1 MVDEVSLVRVSTAAR
16 PPAERFDFW
25 QHLISS
31 TLQPVSIQP
40 VPEHAKDFRAE
51 FVCVGTQRSKI
62 TSGIVDPV
70 LSKVTNAH
78 VRDRNASRVL
88 LSMQWNGR
96 LDVEARG
103 DRVGFGSHTLLVQA
117 DDEPTV
123 HSRSARGSTVLM
135 TVSAAELSLPMAR
148 LRPLMFRPLRIDP
161 SLSEMFARAAWAA
174 QQFVTGLDAVG
185 LDAYLHGVAELLLR
199 TVSGQQPEHAG
210 TAALRRQQAR
220 DVIRTRAEDPR
231 LSTATVA
238 QELGVSVRR
247 LQQVFAGGESVAQQI
262 RDLRLA
268 RAQELLRDPV
278 HRNLPIAGLAAQC
291 GFADHSTFSRA
302 FRHATGT
309 SPRNFRV

>member
-1 MVDEVSLVRVSTAAR
+1 MGDEVSLARMSTAAV
-16 PPAERFDFW
+16 PAAERFDFW
-25 QHLISS
+25 QDSLSS
-31 TLQPVSIQP
+31 TLQPVDIQP
-40 VPEHAKDFRAE
+40 VRGYEGDFRAA
-51 FVCVGTQRSKI
+51 FGCVATERSTIGSGT
-62 TSGIVDPV
+62 TDPV
-70 LSKVTNAH
+70 SSKVTVAH
-78 VRDRNASRVL
+78 ARVRDASNVL
-88 LSMQWNGR
+88 LSMQGTGR

-103 DRVGFGSHTLLVQA
+103 ERTEFASHTLLVQA

-123 HSRSARGSTVLM
+123 HTRSARASVVLM
-135 TVSAAELSLPMAR
+135 SVRAADLSLPMAR

-174 QQFVTGLDAVG
+174 QRSATGFDAVS

-220 DVIRTRAEDPR
+220 DVIRARFSDPR
-231 LSTATVA
+231 LNSARVA

-247 LQQVFAGGESVAQQI
+247 LQQIFAGGDSLAQQI
-262 RDLRLA
+262 RDLRLS
-268 RAQELLRDPV
+268 RAQELLRDPT

-302 FRHATGT
+302 FRHATGI
-309 SPRNFRV
+309 SPRDFRV